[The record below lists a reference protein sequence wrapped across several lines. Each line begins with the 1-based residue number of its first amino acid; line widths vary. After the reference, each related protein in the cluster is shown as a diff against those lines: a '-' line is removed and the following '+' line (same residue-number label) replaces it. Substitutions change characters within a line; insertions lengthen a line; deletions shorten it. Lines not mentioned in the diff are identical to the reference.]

1 MSEPTPILRRA
12 LVRAA
17 ALTGLGLVVQLLT
30 LPWARPEAFLTFA
43 GVGCTLV
50 GLGVVQFLWAVL
62 RESG

>member
-1 MSEPTPILRRA
+1 MSEPTGTLQRA

-17 ALTGLGLVVQLLT
+17 ALIGLGLAVQLLT
-30 LPWARPEAFLTFA
+30 LPWARPEAFLTFV

-50 GLGVVQFLWAVL
+50 GLGVLQFLWAVL